1 MLKAA
6 LCALLLAS
14 APASADPQSLK
25 LLVLGDSISQGFN
38 AVKFGLAPEYNWAT
52 GDKINSYKA
61 RLEATGYQVQSKNV
75 SIPIAPSH
83 WLGLELYLARGF
95 TPDLVLIEIGANDLC
110 HAVAKP
116 DTIGNVA
123 WTIDRLLEQNP
134 KVQIVLAGV
143 PRISAVY
150 ESKKSSQACLDRW
163 KIPLCPAFLSPDLT
177 DKERAINQFKIDSVN
192 AGLRQLASVY
202 PGTVRYV
209 TEIGETPIMAED
221 ISDVDCFHPSPT
233 GQGRLAEAAFLQ
245 SWQ

>member
-14 APASADPQSLK
+14 SAARAEPLN

-38 AVKFGLAPEYNWAT
+38 AVGFGNEPAYSWAT

-61 RLEATGYQVQSKNV
+61 RLEATGYQVQAKNQ
-75 SIPIAPSH
+75 SIPGASST
-83 WLGLELYLARGF
+83 WLGLELYLAAGF
-95 TPDLVLIEIGANDLC
+95 APDLVLLEIGANDLC
-110 HAVAKP
+110 GLTAHV
-116 DTIGNVA
+116 DVIGNVA

-233 GQGRLAEAAFLQ
+233 GQGRLAEAAFQ
-245 SWQ
+245 EP